1 LDGDNSNNTDI
12 EVHKELRVCS
22 VPNLLDITRLRSR
35 ETRAIFSA
43 AIEDV
48 ELIREYY
55 SEAMYNGGIQG
66 GMSDLVELA
75 YSYDWLGRSTTPM
88 TTVEAGLGWVDDR
101 PARRMERYIAA
112 TENQP
117 NVGTKQSDIKA
128 FDASSNLFP
137 WLVDRR
143 SREDQWY
150 VSHQNGRSEGEGKEP
165 LPASK
170 LYTAAWTV
178 SWGDTLPY
186 FPPLRDEGAPLTLGD
201 PEVLGPSWSGRDDP
215 TTMAGAPENNPERV
229 AKFINPYPDVAQPGV
244 ALISALAPVYF
255 TGTFDGFEYNDTYIA
270 TAGVDI
276 ALASV
281 SSVFGDLED
290 ALTEG
295 SFAFLVDTATFSV
308 IAISQSVVEK
318 IYPEKTGFEPERDES
333 RRNQTYLVSDTI
345 FQPLVKDG
353 KSTVDSA
360 DWAYL
365 QKEVLQIDPGERGSI
380 VMNITFTGETVPQ
393 EYYAAFD
400 RWQYVSNWS
409 LLVFAPVERVEH
421 AINPVIARKNYETS
435 EVFRNDTVRHTVLIA
450 NEGFL
455 SFNITAINEK
465 NPRWIIFDDPDL
477 VTGTGTMLIPGE
489 SVEIGFTVDV
499 EVLQFGNS
507 SSSLSFLISDNDYPD
522 CFYSEAIGVL
532 VSVDVVPYP
541 EMNQLGGVRI
551 VGYIL
556 AAIIILLATYCVWWV
571 YAYQKERVVRA
582 SQPLFLVTIA
592 FGSLGMA
599 STIIPLSFDDGVAS
613 DRGCDIACMSA
624 PWLFSVGFVTSFA
637 ALFSKLWRINKIF
650 QSNRFQRVKV
660 TEKDVLVP
668 FVVLFILNF
677 ALLLGWTIADPLV
690 WDRKISD
697 TDSNNSYGRCIAH
710 GTAHIYFLSAIVII
724 DVAALVLACYEA
736 YKARGI
742 SDEYSETKFIAI
754 AVGGWVQVVLI
765 GVPLMFLVAGNPTAD
780 FFIKSCIIFTITL
793 AMLLLIFVPKMLH
806 EKSRDSTASKRAT
819 QSAEVQRIM
828 ARATAY
834 ASAAASAPANLE
846 TYRVSSLSN
855 TNSQNSEIE
864 ASMEMNNHS
873 SSTSSL
879 SDGMG
884 FRIIGSIET
893 DQKKLAEVQ
902 DENKV
907 LKRQL
912 KREQR
917 EVERMKRLL
926 SERGVEINGFPPP
939 PQHFPAS
946 EEERVSSNTRKQG
959 NGMYSSSR
967 VTFFDESKN
976 GSIRIDGGM
985 ERAQDNSTLSPPT
998 PKRRLSPGRDVV
1010 NNTRT
1015 TFVGIEESDDSTPV
1029 YGSRNSSD
1037 TTDED
1042 GDGEE
1047 YEETVKGSP
1056 EEQV

>member
-1 LDGDNSNNTDI
+1 
-12 EVHKELRVCS
+12 
-22 VPNLLDITRLRSR
+22 
-35 ETRAIFSA
+35 
-43 AIEDV
+43 
-48 ELIREYY
+48 
-55 SEAMYNGGIQG
+55 MYNEGITG
-66 GMSDLVELA
+66 GMSDLAQLA
-75 YSYDWLGRSTTPM
+75 FGYDWLGRGSIPATS
-88 TTVEAGLGWVDDR
+88 VEANLGWVDDR
-101 PARRMERYIAA
+101 MERRMDRYVST

-117 NVGTKQSDIKA
+117 YVGTKQSDIHA
-128 FDASSNLFP
+128 FDAASNLFP

-143 SREDQWY
+143 SRESEWY
-150 VSHQNGRSEGEGKEP
+150 VSHQNGRSEGVGKEP
-165 LPASK
+165 LPAEK

-186 FPPLRDEGAPLTLGD
+186 FPPLRVYGEGAPLTLGD
-201 PEVLGPSWSGRDDP
+201 ADVLGPDFSGREDP
-215 TTMAGAPENNPERV
+215 ATLQGVPENNPERI

-255 TGTFDGFEYNDTYIA
+255 TGTFDGYEYNDTYIA

-281 SSVFGDLED
+281 SSVFGDLENS
-290 ALTEG
+290 LTEG
-295 SFAFLVDTATFSV
+295 SFAFLVDTDTFSA
-308 IAISQSVVEK
+308 IAISQSVVDK
-318 IYPEKTGFEPERDES
+318 IYPERTGFEPERDES

-353 KSTVDSA
+353 ESTVDTA
-360 DWAYL
+360 NWASL
-365 QKEVLQIDPGERGSI
+365 QETVLATDPGDRGS
-380 VMNITFTGETVPQ
+380 VAMNFTFTGETEQQ

-400 RWQYVSNWS
+400 RWQYVSNWT

-421 AINPVIARKNYETS
+421 AMNPILKQNVFETS
-435 EVFRNDTVRHTVLIA
+435 EVLRNDTVHHTVEIT

-455 SFNITAINEK
+455 SFNVTAMESK
-465 NPRWIIFDDPDL
+465 NPRWIIFDDSDL
-477 VTGTGTMLIPGE
+477 VSGYGTELGPGE
-489 SVEIGFTVDV
+489 KMDIGFSIDLDV
-499 EVLQFGNS
+499 LDFGNS
-507 SSSLSFLISDNDYPD
+507 SSSLSFMITDNNYPD
-522 CFYSEAIGVL
+522 CFYNEAIGVL
-532 VSVDVVPYP
+532 VSVEIVPYP
-541 EMNQLGGVRI
+541 EMNQLGAVRI

-556 AAIIILLATYCVWWV
+556 AAIIIMLATYCVWWV
-571 YAYQKERVVRA
+571 YAHKKERVVRA

-592 FGSLGMA
+592 FGSLLMA
-599 STIIPLSFDDGVAS
+599 TTIIPLSIDDGVATE
-613 DRGCDIACMSA
+613 RGCDIACMSA

-660 TEKDVLVP
+660 TERDVLIP
-668 FVVLFILNF
+668 FAVLFVLNF
-677 ALLLGWTIADPLV
+677 ALLLAWTVIDPLV
-690 WDRKISD
+690 WDRKMED
-697 TDSNNSYGRCIAH
+697 GENNNSYGRCIGH
-710 GTAHIYFLSAIVII
+710 GKAHIYFLSIITII
-724 DVAALVLACYEA
+724 DVAALVLACYQA
-736 YKARGI
+736 FKARGI

-806 EKSRDSTASKRAT
+806 EKTRDSAATKRAT

-864 ASMEMNNHS
+864 ASMEMNNM
-873 SSTSSL
+873 STSTGSM

-917 EVERMKRLL
+917 EIDRMKRLL
-926 SERGVEINGFPPP
+926 AERGVEINNFPPAP
-939 PQHFPAS
+939 GHFVAP
-946 EEERVSSNTRKQG
+946 EGERLSGVTERKSNGTSLTSSK
-959 NGMYSSSR
+959 
-967 VTFFDESKN
+967 VTFMDDTPN
-976 GSIRIDGGM
+976 GSLRIHT
-985 ERAQDNSTLSPPT
+985 NTPPT
-998 PKRRLSPGRDVV
+998 PRRRLSPGRDTI

-1015 TFVGIEESDDSTPV
+1015 NATGLEDSSDSTPV

-1037 TTDED
+1037 TTAEDD
-1042 GDGEE
+1042 GDE
-1047 YEETVKGSP
+1047 YEEAIKGTP
-1056 EEQV
+1056 DEQV